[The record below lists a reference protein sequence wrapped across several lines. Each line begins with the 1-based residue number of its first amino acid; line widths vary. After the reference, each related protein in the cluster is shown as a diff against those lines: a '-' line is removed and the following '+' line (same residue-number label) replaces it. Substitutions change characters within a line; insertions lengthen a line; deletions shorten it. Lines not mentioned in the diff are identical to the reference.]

1 MSTPNPGEGQPQ
13 GGQPPLPPEPGAP
26 QPEYLSFGEG
36 QPLLP
41 ATKPAGGRGRRIGL
55 IGGAVVGLGALA
67 AAGTW
72 AFVALSGGGAQPA
85 AVLPSSAVAYAS
97 IDLDPSA
104 GQKIEALKTLKK
116 FPALDDALNLDA
128 DDDLRRA
135 FFDRMQDEG
144 ACDNLDYDKDIEPW
158 LGDRAAVA
166 VVDDSG
172 DPAPVL
178 VVQVSDEKAAEEGL
192 TSIAHC
198 AASGNAD
205 DAGDVAAE
213 VGWKISDGWAI
224 IAESDETA
232 ADVVADAAKASL
244 VDDETYANWVDRL
257 GNPGVVNLYLAP
269 SAGKMLADHLD
280 DLTGLGSG
288 LSPMDLGVES
298 SGNEPAAYHTDSATD
313 DELGEARAMLKDFAG
328 MAATV
333 RFKDG
338 GLEFEAV
345 SDAKQTDGIYG
356 TDGVD
361 VISTLPEDTAA
372 AVGMRFADGWV
383 GTLLDQVKTTEP
395 GVDDMISEIE
405 SGWGLQI
412 PEDIETLFGDSAV
425 LALGSDFDV
434 NTLQQS
440 TDGSGVPIGIKI
452 HGDTDGIESVL
463 DKLRGNL
470 PPDMPVL
477 DSEVSGD
484 MVAVGPDD
492 DYRSE
497 LVGDGGLGKSA
508 TFRDVVPQAEDA
520 VAVFYVN
527 FDANDWLTNLAE
539 SDAEAQENLEP
550 LAGLGLSSWVDGDTT
565 HALFRLTTN

>member
-1 MSTPNPGEGQPQ
+1 
-13 GGQPPLPPEPGAP
+13 
-26 QPEYLSFGEG
+26 
-36 QPLLP
+36 
-41 ATKPAGGRGRRIGL
+41 
-55 IGGAVVGLGALA
+55 V
-67 AAGTW
+67 AGTW
-72 AFVALSGGGAQPA
+72 AFVTLSGGGAQPA
-85 AVLPSSAVAYAS
+85 AALPSSTLAYAS

-104 GQKIEALKTLKK
+104 SQKIEALRTLKK
-116 FPALDDALNLDA
+116 FPALDDTLDLDA

-135 FFDRMQDEG
+135 FFDWMQDQATCE
-144 ACDNLDYDKDIEPW
+144 NLDYDKDLEPW

-166 VVDDSG
+166 AVDDSG
-172 DPAPVL
+172 DPAPAIVL
-178 VVQVSDEKAAEEGL
+178 QVTDQKSAEQGL
-192 TSIAHC
+192 TKLMHC
-198 AASGNAD
+198 EASADAD
-205 DAGDVAAE
+205 DAGDIAPE
-213 VGWKISDGWAI
+213 MGWKISDGWAV
-224 IAESDETA
+224 IAESDDAA
-232 ADVVADAAKASL
+232 ADIIADTEKASL
-244 VDDETYANWVDRL
+244 ADDETYTDWVDRL
-257 GNPGVVNLYLAP
+257 GDPGVVNLYLAP

-280 DLTGLGSG
+280 DLSGLGSG

-298 SGNEPAAYHTDSATD
+298 SGNEPVAYHTDSAAD
-313 DELGEARAMLKDFAG
+313 DELDEARAMLEDFAG

-333 RFKDG
+333 RFKDD

-356 TDGVD
+356 TDGAD
-361 VISTLPEDTAA
+361 VISTLPDDTAA
-372 AVGMRFADGWV
+372 AVGMRFADGWL
-383 GTLLDQVKTTEP
+383 GTLLDQIKTTEP

-405 SGWGLQI
+405 SGWGVQI

-440 TDGSGVPIGIKI
+440 TDGSGVPIGVKI

-463 DKLRGNL
+463 DKLRGSL

-477 DSEVSGD
+477 DSQVSGD

-497 LVGDGGLGKSA
+497 LADDGGLGKTA

-550 LAGLGLSSWVDGDTT
+550 LAGLGLSSWVDSDTT
-565 HALFRLTTN
+565 HVLFRLTTN